1 MNYGIEPTLW
11 LVLACAMQ
19 VLIICGLFCGV
30 MMMINLMELKI
41 ASCFMIKQLSSW
53 SIKIMAVV
61 SAIAMLTIGGLVI
74 VSVVYY

>member
-11 LVLACAMQ
+11 LILACAMQ

-41 ASCFMIKQLSSW
+41 ASCLIIKQLSNW